1 VLKGSPEEKALL
13 LRYTRELDGQEDR
26 LASLQKEAGEQKT
39 KHEGLQAQF
48 DAMVQVI
55 SIEEKRG
62 AE

>member
-1 VLKGSPEEKALL
+1 V
-13 LRYTRELDGQEDR
+13 REARKCAYAVGAFSCCVPR
-26 LASLQKEAGEQKT
+26 LQKEAGEQKT
-39 KHEGLQAQF
+39 KQEGLQAQF